1 MQQDTSD
8 FITQPVLAAGGDVS
22 HTPASSLARPRG
34 HISIRCVQPVPLN
47 VTPLINKPIRKR
59 NARRFG
65 WDGEGGEG
73 GGESGA
79 DRLGVLRGNIS
90 PPPQPDA
97 GDKDTLQPNSSWK
110 MLEECVRTNTL

>member
-8 FITQPVLAAGGDVS
+8 FITQPVLAAGRDVS
-22 HTPASSLARPRG
+22 HTPASSLTRPRG

-65 WDGEGGEG
+65 WDGGRG
-73 GGESGA
+73 GGSLALIGWGFSGE
-79 DRLGVLRGNIS
+79 IS
-90 PPPQPDA
+90 APPSA
-97 GDKDTLQPNSSWK
+97 RRW
-110 MLEECVRTNTL
+110 